1 MAYLKRLVKGGPMIA
16 VREND
21 DVVVVE
27 LDGEFAERAI
37 EEFRGVVAALLDDGK
52 VHVVLNLK
60 RAPWTSLK
68 ALKWLVE
75 HLRRLRQNDGDLKL
89 AGMNPYLANLL
100 ELTGTL
106 NLFDVY
112 PSVDEALASYRLV
125 VQPLPGRP
133 LVGQAVGAPATK

>member
-1 MAYLKRLVKGGPMIA
+1 MIA
-16 VREND
+16 VRESD
-21 DVVVVE
+21 DVVVLEV
-27 LDGEFAERAI
+27 DGEFAEQVI
-37 EEFRGVVAALLDDGK
+37 EEFNGVIATLMGNGK
-52 VHVVLNLK
+52 VHLVLNLK

-75 HLRRLRQNDGDLKL
+75 YLEKLRQNDGDLKL

-112 PSVDEALASYRLV
+112 PSVDEALASYKLV
-125 VQPLPGRP
+125 AQP
-133 LVGQAVGAPATK
+133 VK

>member
-1 MAYLKRLVKGGPMIA
+1 MIA

-27 LDGEFAERAI
+27 VDGEFAERAI
-37 EEFRGVVAALLDDGK
+37 EEFNGIIATLLDDGK

-75 HLRRLRQNDGDLKL
+75 YLRKLRQNDGDLKL

-112 PSVDEALASYRLV
+112 PSVDDALESYRLV
-125 VQPLPGRP
+125 VQPMATRAMAGE
-133 LVGQAVGAPATK
+133 AVGATAAK

>member
-1 MAYLKRLVKGGPMIA
+1 MIA

-21 DVVVVE
+21 DAVVVE
-27 LDGEFAERAI
+27 VDGEFAEKVV
-37 EEFRGVVAALLDDGK
+37 EEFNGVIAALLDDGK

-75 HLRRLRQNDGDLKL
+75 YVKKLRENDGDLKL
-89 AGMNPYLANLL
+89 AGMNPYLVNLL

-106 NLFDVY
+106 DLFDVY

-125 VQPLPGRP
+125 SNPMMAQPVAPQPVQ
-133 LVGQAVGAPATK
+133 